1 MSRTGQATWA
11 APLHHQPTVISAGVV
26 DHGLRP
32 IERWWLPRVWC
43 LHCYRY
49 EAELVLDG
57 QVYAIKPNCVGII
70 PPGVEQEYRFGGLS
84 RHTYVHFEMPSGG
97 PSVAVPV
104 MADLGERFA
113 QLAWSLEQAIG
124 DLPVAPLRCHVRVW
138 DVLWELARTTDDLG
152 LGDPRQRRAMSLI
165 ERSLDRP
172 LEIHALAREVGI
184 SHNQLT
190 RIFRANLDET
200 VIGYI
205 RRRRVERAV
214 HLLTATD
221 LPIGTIAARV
231 GIPDAHAFNKTVRAI
246 AGRAPRDFRT

>member
-97 PSVAVPV
+97 PSVAVRSRRCSMRCGRRDRRRCTSCKSTHARSP
-104 MADLGERFA
+104 RFA
-113 QLAWSLEQAIG
+113 RASMQHFDFSSSPPAAIAWST
-124 DLPVAPLRCHVRVW
+124 LRRM
-138 DVLWELARTTDDLG
+138 A
-152 LGDPRQRRAMSLI
+152 
-165 ERSLDRP
+165 
-172 LEIHALAREVGI
+172 
-184 SHNQLT
+184 
-190 RIFRANLDET
+190 
-200 VIGYI
+200 
-205 RRRRVERAV
+205 
-214 HLLTATD
+214 
-221 LPIGTIAARV
+221 
-231 GIPDAHAFNKTVRAI
+231 
-246 AGRAPRDFRT
+246 